1 MKNVLFKL
9 PNSVTIED
17 VIENM
22 DYFKN
27 QSQKITE
34 IFEDDATIGR
44 DLARELRKELELEY
58 KNNDLVRTQKY
69 YSDHKLFRVYKRAVQ
84 DAYVNVTGQLDKGR
98 KTKSF
103 LYDVYDYMTY
113 YEHDLK

>member
-17 VIENM
+17 VIEKM

-27 QSQKITE
+27 QSQKISD

-44 DLARELRKELELEY
+44 DLARELRKELELE
-58 KNNDLVRTQKY
+58 
-69 YSDHKLFRVYKRAVQ
+69 
-84 DAYVNVTGQLDKGR
+84 
-98 KTKSF
+98 
-103 LYDVYDYMTY
+103 
-113 YEHDLK
+113 